1 MSVVVIARPYTAL
14 SCCGS
19 NNATT
24 QQHNV
29 VVLVTTPHYTV
40 KLGPR
45 INGPRRCLFSCP
57 GDSAF
62 PILPRLGVRSLL
74 PGLEGF
80 AEERPVVEEQSRARA
95 ACDLEG
101 DRAGLGCLEHLRMCF
116 VVRSGHG
123 VACRSVSTS
132 PLTVTTSCL
141 SSRRLANPARA
152 SVCRVKLRTNLLLIA
167 DHNTPDAHALP
178 V

>member
-1 MSVVVIARPYTAL
+1 MTS
-14 SCCGS
+14 
-19 NNATT
+19 ATT
-24 QQHNV
+24 
-29 VVLVTTPHYTV
+29 TAACSRARAARAHYTL

-45 INGPRRCLFSCP
+45 IYGPRRCLFACP

-62 PILPRLGVRSLL
+62 PMLPRLGVRSLL

-123 VACRSVSTS
+123 VACRSVTTS
-132 PLTVTTSCL
+132 PAGGSPPHVRRVRAVTIQ
-141 SSRRLANPARA
+141 PAC
-152 SVCRVKLRTNLLLIA
+152 VCSWAKIRTNLLFVDVKQKRGA
-167 DHNTPDAHALP
+167 AMQ
-178 V
+178 